1 VNAIYDVG
9 FVLWT
14 TLCQMAPYLLFGFGV
29 AGLLSVAVSQE
40 TVERHMGGRGF
51 LPVLKAALIGVP
63 LPLCSCGV
71 IPVATSLRKHGA
83 GKGSTI
89 AFLLST
95 PQTGVDSIMVT
106 YGMLGPVFAVFR
118 PVVAF
123 VTGLIGGWLTDVL
136 DPDQRTDGISEK
148 PSCTDECCAPKHNRH
163 WLVRAIRYA
172 FVVLPAD
179 IGKPL
184 LLGLVISG
192 VIGAFVPPD
201 FFSGKLGH
209 GIGAMFVMMLIGIP
223 LYVCATASVPIAA
236 ALMMKGV
243 SPGAALV
250 FLITGPA
257 TNAAAIA
264 TIWKV
269 LGRKTASI
277 YLMTVAVTALGAGI
291 LLDGLFTVGGLS
303 TGHMCHTMLP
313 RWVEITSAIVLIAVL
328 GYSLVASIGRKRA
341 ALIEEGATTLVLDI
355 EGMTCNQC
363 AEGVRRAL
371 EEHDGVVSARVD
383 LKTGKAIVACRNH
396 DVGGHLSALVA
407 GLGFKVKA
415 IT

>member
-1 VNAIYDVG
+1 MLYDVG
-9 FVLWT
+9 FELWM
-14 TLCQMAPYLLFGFGV
+14 TLCQMAPYLLFGFGI

-40 TVERHMGGRGF
+40 TVERHMGGTGF

-71 IPVATSLRKHGA
+71 IPVAASLRKHGA
-83 GKGSTI
+83 GKGATI
-89 AFLLST
+89 GFLLST

-123 VTGLIGGWLTDVL
+123 ITGLIGGWLTDVF
-136 DPDQRTDGISEK
+136 DPDRHTDGISETR
-148 PSCTDECCAPKHNRH
+148 PCTDECCAPKHNRH
-163 WLVRAIRYA
+163 WLVRAIRYG
-172 FVVLPAD
+172 FVALPAD

-184 LLGLVISG
+184 AVGLVISG

-201 FFSGKLGH
+201 FFSGRLGH

-223 LYVCATASVPIAA
+223 LYVCATASVPIAV
-236 ALMMKGV
+236 ALIMKGV

-264 TIWKV
+264 TIWRV
-269 LGRKTASI
+269 LGRKTALI

-291 LLDGLFTVGGLS
+291 LLDGLFTVGSLNA
-303 TGHMCHTMLP
+303 GHMCHTMP
-313 RWVEITSAIVLIAVL
+313 PGWIGITSAIVLLAVL
-328 GYSLVASIGRKRA
+328 GYSLVASMGKTRA
-341 ALIEEGATTLVLDI
+341 APGEEGAITLVLDI

-363 AEGVRRAL
+363 AEGIRRAL

-383 LKTGKAIVACRNH
+383 LKSGKAIVACRNQ
-396 DVGGHLSALVA
+396 DVGGDLLALVA
-407 GLGFKVKA
+407 GLGFKIKA
-415 IT
+415 MT